1 MTFGIGVNR
10 APFQN
15 APIYEFFETRGQKIA
30 RDSDPLLKVI
40 EPTNAAECFP
50 QDKEAPPFPNQIN
63 RTCHRAIG
71 VGPAFSLHRRIL
83 GETARE
89 FKLQN

>member
-1 MTFGIGVNR
+1 MTFGIAVNG

-15 APIYEFFETRGQKIA
+15 APIYEFFETRRQKIA
-30 RDSDPLLKVI
+30 RNSDPLLKII
-40 EPTNAAECFP
+40 EPANTAECFP

-83 GETARE
+83 GETERE